1 MSVEN
6 YQREMILAKEANQ
19 SLEGLTSTSKT
30 SIWRMMLYIMAF
42 AVEQIA
48 QLFTLHRSEIDTKI
62 STQKTHRLPWIQ
74 SLYLNFQYGF
84 ELIKEKDLFDN
95 TGATDEEIEA
105 SKIIKYCAVN
115 ESSTGREVIIKI
127 ATEKDNVLSPLETDK
142 IEAIYEYTKR
152 VKGTGI
158 PYRIINY
165 LPDRLKL
172 NIRIIRDPLVINAN
186 GMDITS
192 GKYPVQEALQEFMKE
207 LPFNGELRIQDLA
220 NKLEAVTGV
229 NLVSVDL
236 AQSCWINAADN
247 DYGDWTT
254 IDVRRIPESGYYKI
268 EDFNGISY
276 EV

>member
-6 YQREMILAKEANQ
+6 YQREMIVAKEANK

-30 SIWRMMLYIMAF
+30 SIWRMMLYIMAYS
-42 AVEQIA
+42 VEQIA

-115 ESSTGREVIIKI
+115 ESSTGREVIVKI
-127 ATEKDNVLSPLETDK
+127 ATEKDNILSPLDADK

-192 GKYPVQEALQEFMKE
+192 GKYPVQESLQEFMKE

-247 DYGDWTT
+247 DYGDWTI
-254 IDVRRIPESGYYKI
+254 IDMRRIPESGYYKI
-268 EDFNGISY
+268 ENFNGISY